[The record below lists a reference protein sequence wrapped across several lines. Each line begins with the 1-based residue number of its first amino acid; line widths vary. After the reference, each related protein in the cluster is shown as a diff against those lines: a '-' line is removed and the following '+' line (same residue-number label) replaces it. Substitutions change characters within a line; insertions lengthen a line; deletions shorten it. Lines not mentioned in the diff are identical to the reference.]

1 MPRIFNTIR
10 QRLLKENRLTRY
22 LVYAVGEIVLVV
34 IGILIALQINNNN
47 DLRKARIR
55 ELQYLRNIKADLEA
69 NLVKV
74 NDIIALRA
82 KSMEAAQRVIAKING
97 EPIEDWKA
105 FSNDRIAVYVWTP
118 YYPTNFTFQE
128 MMSSGSLGQLTNDS
142 VKTALL
148 VLESLFK
155 QAKAEEEHYRFDA
168 EELLYKPVYELMDLE
183 PTLNIHMGE
192 DVLMRQEDF
201 ATYFADKRVK
211 NGFLMAVLELSTMN
225 RQLEEVRR
233 VSEGLIGMID
243 RELTKDQH

>member
-1 MPRIFNTIR
+1 MTKFFRHLR
-10 QRLLKENRLTRY
+10 QSMLAQGRVTRY
-22 LVYAVGEIVLVV
+22 LIYAIGEILLVV
-34 IGILIALQINNNN
+34 VGILIALQINNNN
-47 DLRKARIR
+47 DLRKARVR

-118 YYPTNFTFQE
+118 YYPINFTFQE

-142 VKTALL
+142 VKTSLL

-155 QAKAEEEHYRFDA
+155 QAKAEEEHFRFDA
-168 EELLYKPVYELMDLE
+168 EELIYKPAYELMDLE
-183 PTLNIHMGE
+183 PTLNIHIGQ
-192 DVLMRQEDF
+192 DVVMRQEDF
-201 ATYFADKRVK
+201 APYFADKRVK
-211 NGFLMAVLELSTMN
+211 NGFLMATLELSTMN
-225 RQLEEVRR
+225 GQLNEVRKI
-233 VSEGLIGMID
+233 SEELTGMID
-243 RELTKDQH
+243 RELTKEAN

>member
-1 MPRIFNTIR
+1 MPRIFNSIR

-22 LVYAVGEIVLVV
+22 LIYAVGEILLVV

-47 DLRKARIR
+47 DLRKARVR

-82 KSMEAAQRVIAKING
+82 RSMEAAQRVIAKING

-118 YYPTNFTFQE
+118 YYPINFTFQE

-142 VKTALL
+142 VKTSLL

-155 QAKAEEEHYRFDA
+155 QAKAEEEHFRFDA
-168 EELLYKPVYELMDLE
+168 EELIYKPVYELMDLE
-183 PTLNIHMGE
+183 PTLNIYMGKE
-192 DVLMRQEDF
+192 VVMRQEDY
-201 ATYFADKRVK
+201 APYFADNRVK
-211 NGFLMAVLELSTMN
+211 NGFLMATLEFSTMN
-225 RQLEEVRR
+225 RQLSEVRKI
-233 VSEGLIGMID
+233 SEELTGMID
-243 RELTKDQH
+243 RELERGS